1 MRRIL
6 ALFVPLMLAWLV
18 AVVPAAWAQQPQP
31 QQPPAQP
38 PSQPAPQPTPPPAR
52 PAPAPGLPA
61 PRTITP
67 GQGLAGVSIGSSI
80 RLVIARFGN
89 PSEVRETT
97 LDAVYAFNRWG
108 IVVYAKK
115 DVVTAVSTTNS
126 LLKIDDV
133 LGVGYRV
140 ESAMAAY
147 GRGFKEG
154 PVEGFPGLVYNDRGI
169 AFGMDGTTIAIVVV
183 FRPGMAAEVSGLQ
196 PAQAVRPSPQTTGY
210 PQVTGLAPFG
220 PETNYMSLPGYLRWV
235 SYQVAGSWIG
245 YPEASRIVK
254 QQLEGR

>member
-1 MRRIL
+1 MRRSM
-6 ALFVPLMLAWLV
+6 ALFIPVMLAWLI
-18 AVVPAAWAQQPQP
+18 AVVPAWAQQPQP
-31 QQPPAQP
+31 QQP
-38 PSQPAPQPTPPPAR
+38 
-52 PAPAPGLPA
+52 PGLPA

-97 LDAVYAFNRWG
+97 LDAVYAFNKWG
-108 IVVYAKK
+108 IVVYAQK

-140 ESAMAAY
+140 ESALAAY
-147 GRGFKEG
+147 GRTFKEG

-169 AFGMDGTTIAIVVV
+169 AFGMDRTTIATVLV
-183 FRPGMAAEVSGLQ
+183 FRPGGAAEVSGLQ
-196 PAQAVRPSPQTTGY
+196 PAQAVRVSPQTTGF
-210 PQVTGLAPFG
+210 PRVTGLAPFG
-220 PETNYMSLPGYLRWV
+220 VETNYMSLPGYLRWV
-235 SYQVAGSWIG
+235 SYQMSGSWLG
-245 YPEASRIVK
+245 YPEAARIVK

>member
-1 MRRIL
+1 MRRVTV
-6 ALFVPLMLAWLV
+6 LFVPLIAAWV
-18 AVVPAAWAQQPQP
+18 IAVVPPAWGQQPQP
-31 QQPPAQP
+31 QQPAPPPAAP
-38 PSQPAPQPTPPPAR
+38 PPAAPPAR
-52 PAPAPGLPA
+52 PAPPAGVPA
-61 PRTITP
+61 PRTIVP

-108 IVVYAKK
+108 IVVYAKQ
-115 DVVTAVSTTNS
+115 DAVSAVSTTNS

-140 ESAMAAY
+140 ESAIAAY
-147 GRGFKEG
+147 GRGFREG
-154 PVEGFPGLVYNDRGI
+154 PVEGFAGLVYNDRGI
-169 AFGMDGTTIAIVVV
+169 AFGMDGTSIATVLV
-183 FRPGMAAEVSGLQ
+183 FKPGTAAEVSGLQ
-196 PAQAVRPSPQTTGY
+196 PVQAVRPAPQTSGY

-235 SYQVAGSWIG
+235 SFQVSGSWIG
-245 YPEASRIVK
+245 FPEASRIVK